1 MGMGGG
7 RDNFGPAEQTIDSKE
22 HSKHVG
28 DGGRVMPRR
37 ATIIMIHDRG

>member
-1 MGMGGG
+1 MGGG
-7 RDNFGPAEQTIDSKE
+7 RNNFGPAEQMITLKE

-37 ATIIMIHDRG
+37 ATIIMNHDRG